1 MLIRT
6 VRMTFRPEEVDHFLS
21 IFEASKEKIR
31 HFEGCHHLTLWQDY
45 HASNV
50 FTTYSYWEDESALN
64 KYRDSQLFKEVWE
77 PRQRCCLLKN
87 QLHSLKKVIGS
98 SLALLQEAQ
107 LDL

>member
-6 VRMTFRPEEVDHFLS
+6 VRMTFRPEEVDHFLA

-64 KYRDSQLFKEVWE
+64 KYRDSQLFKEVWAQTKVLFAE
-77 PRQRCCLLKN
+77 KPVAQSQKKLLEV
-87 QLHSLKKVIGS
+87 L
-98 SLALLQEAQ
+98 
-107 LDL
+107 